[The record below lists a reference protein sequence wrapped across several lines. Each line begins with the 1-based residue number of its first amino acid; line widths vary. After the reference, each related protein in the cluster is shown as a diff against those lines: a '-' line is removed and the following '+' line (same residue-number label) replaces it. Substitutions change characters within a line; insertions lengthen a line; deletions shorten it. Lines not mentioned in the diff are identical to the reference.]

1 MNNFLVPEKN
11 HFYYLIGILVF
22 LQNQSR
28 LKPIVLCVAKLSFL
42 SEKNLEIVFGS
53 EVDLS
58 LIQNYVQRI
67 KSVRLR

>member
-22 LQNQSR
+22 LQKQSR
-28 LKPIVLCVAKLSFL
+28 LKLIVLCVAKLSFL